1 MALQL
6 LGIALSTVLAWL
18 LLKRGLYKYFPFFLA
33 YVLFSISATLLLIF
47 ANSSYQLYFKVF
59 WGTEALYVPL
69 SLLALYEAFHNVF
82 ILDYEDWPWFWMV
95 FPGAV
100 LFLFMIFIGYAVV
113 HPPAGV
119 PGMVAIILSSETVVN
134 CVVGGLFAM
143 FLVLAWLLLGENWPT
158 YPYGVVLGFA
168 VYSSGSLV
176 AYWLFSIFGTKVN
189 WLGKYGPPVS
199 YILAVVIWIAC
210 CFLPPEPKD
219 RWMNFTD
226 SGQALATVRQY
237 MRALKWIAGKDR

>member
-1 MALQL
+1 MTLQL
-6 LGIALSTVLAWL
+6 IGVALSTVLAWL
-18 LLKRGLYKYFPFFLA
+18 LLTRRLYKQFPFFLI

-47 ANSSYQLYFKVF
+47 ASVNYDLYFKVF

-69 SLLALYEAFHNVF
+69 SLLALYEAFHDVF
-82 ILDYEDWPWFWMV
+82 ILDYEAWPWFWTV

-100 LFLFMIFIGYAVV
+100 LVLLMIFVGYALL

-119 PGMVAIILSSETVVN
+119 PGVVTIIVSSETVVN
-134 CVVGGLFAM
+134 CVVGGLFLM
-143 FLVLAWLLLGENWPT
+143 FVVLAWLLLGENWPT

-168 VYSSGSLV
+168 VYSCGSLL

-199 YILAVVIWIAC
+199 YILAVAIWIGC

-219 RWMNFTD
+219 RWKNFPG

-237 MRALKWIAGKDR
+237 VKALRWIAGKIK